1 MKIGNEDVKLYLGG
15 SEVTSIYLGTSQVY
29 SGDSTP
35 TPSTDVPLNNTFAV
49 KYQGTWAEGYD
60 PISYIQDIEMQ
71 LGGIGV
77 DDPSLVEELS
87 IGNQTSSINLD
98 GYSFSNCTGLTL
110 APGVADTSDIHNF
123 PAMQWVSVMGDS
135 FEYQGGSGLFSDM
148 NCCPIYVPE
157 ASLSDYQSAWENE
170 TTADCDGTVA
180 DRLVGWTPPTPTH
193 DYSHDYLTFV
203 AEADNMSVSLN
214 YAGSN
219 MFEYSVDSGSTW
231 SYLADGQSTSSVN
244 SGETIMFKA
253 IRLTPS
259 SSDGI
264 GTLVP
269 SANASVQGNV
279 MSLVYYDDFVGQTEI
294 FNQYQFLGLFYQ
306 GTHITSAENLIL
318 PSRTLEN
325 SCYRSMFNGCTS
337 LTTAPALPATTL
349 VEGCYFGMF
358 NGCTSLNYI
367 KCLAT
372 DKSALECTQY
382 WVSGVTGTGD
392 FVKSASM
399 TGWRTGVSGIPSGWR
414 VRNDGEPAPPP
425 YSQQYL
431 TIESVNNN
439 NTIYFSTADTG
450 VTKTISA
457 STDGGATW
465 TEYTSTNTGSGTTIA
480 TLNRGDKL
488 LLKGTNAA
496 YTNTV
501 SFYTITNKINATAN
515 FYLYGNI
522 MSLISGDSF
531 SNADTLAT
539 GYTFYQF
546 FKGTGVVNAENL
558 IMPATTLTERCY
570 YQMFSGCTS
579 LTTAPALPAT
589 TLATTCYQGM
599 FYGCTNLNSI
609 TCLATDIPTSNCTQ
623 NWVKGVAA
631 SGTFT
636 KAASMSSWTTG
647 TGGIPS
653 NWTVQDYTG

>member
-1 MKIGNEDVKLYLGG
+1 MKIGNEDVKLYLG
-15 SEVTSIYLGTSQVY
+15 SVEVEKIYLGTEQVY
-29 SGDSTP
+29 EGDSTP
-35 TPSTDVPLNNTFAV
+35 TPSTDVPLDNTFAV
-49 KYQGTWAEGYD
+49 KYQGMWREGYE
-60 PISYIQDIEMQ
+60 PISYIEDIEMQ

-77 DDPSLVEELS
+77 SDPYEVEELS
-87 IGNQTSSINLD
+87 IGNQTISINLD
-98 GYSFSNCTGLTL
+98 GYRFENCTGLTL
-110 APGVADTSDIHNF
+110 APSVADTSDIHNF
-123 PAMQWVSVMGDS
+123 PAMKWVNVMGDS

-269 SANASVQGNV
+269 SENASVQGNV

-318 PSRTLEN
+318 PATTLTER
-325 SCYRSMFNGCTS
+325 CYRSMFNGCTS

-414 VRNDGEPAPPP
+414 VRNDGEPAPID
-425 YSQQYL
+425 YSTQYL
-431 TIESVNNN
+431 TIESIDDN
-439 NTIYFSTADTG
+439 NTIYFTASNTAL
-450 VTKTISA
+450 TRTISA
-457 STDGGATW
+457 STDNGTTW
-465 TEYTSTNTGSGTTIA
+465 TAYTSSTGRTMLA

-488 LLKGTNAA
+488 LLKGNNETYTTVLWTDYRTNIIESLERF
-496 YTNTV
+496 NV
-501 SFYTITNKINATAN
+501 
-515 FYLYGNI
+515 YGNI

-531 SNADTLAT
+531 SNADTLVSAN
-539 GYTFYQF
+539 TFYQF
-546 FKGTGVVNAENL
+546 FQETGVVNAENL
-558 IMPATTLTERCY
+558 VMPATTLKNYCY
-570 YQMFSGCTS
+570 YGMFQNCTAMTTAPELPATTLVQSCYQGMFSGCTS
-579 LTTAPALPAT
+579 
-589 TLATTCYQGM
+589 
-599 FYGCTNLNSI
+599 LNSI
-609 TCLATDIPTSNCTQ
+609 TCLATNISARNSTSN
-623 NWVKGVAA
+623 WVVGVAA

-647 TGGIPS
+647 ASGIP
-653 NWTVQDYTG
+653 NGWTIQ